1 VTNNGSGN
9 ARAVN
14 WAMIGAL
21 ATVAGVVVAVLVARG
36 AFSPGPTPT
45 PTPGPTSS
53 TPTVPVT
60 PTVPDAHPPPSAV
73 YLRDL
78 EPTAGDTPMLG
89 DTHIGDQDFRNSIFY
104 NNVPLNEPN
113 GSASACQ
120 KVAAS
125 TCQATDY
132 SIASGRYH
140 HFSAV
145 LGVTDEGDSEM
156 AQWSLSVDGL
166 VIRSGTVALNSS
178 PQQITVAIPRGNDL
192 ELQVSTSAYSGGAY
206 GGLNIIWGNARLSY

>member
-1 VTNNGSGN
+1 MRVVTNNGSGN
-9 ARAVN
+9 SRAVN

-21 ATVAGVVVAVLVARG
+21 ATVVGVVVAVLVARG
-36 AFSPGPTPT
+36 AFSPRPTPT
-45 PTPGPTSS
+45 PTPGPTVS
-53 TPTVPVT
+53 TTTFPHP
-60 PTVPDAHPPPSAV
+60 HPPPSAV
-73 YLRDL
+73 YLSDL

-89 DTHIGDQDFRNSIFY
+89 DTHIGDQDFRHSIFY
-104 NNVPLNEPN
+104 NNAPLNEPN

-120 KVAAS
+120 KIAAS

-156 AQWSLSVDGL
+156 AQWSLSVDGR
-166 VIRSGTVALNSS
+166 VVRSSTVALNSS
-178 PQQITVAIPRGNDL
+178 PQRITLAIPRGNDL

-206 GGLNIIWGNARLSY
+206 GGLNIIWGNAQLSY